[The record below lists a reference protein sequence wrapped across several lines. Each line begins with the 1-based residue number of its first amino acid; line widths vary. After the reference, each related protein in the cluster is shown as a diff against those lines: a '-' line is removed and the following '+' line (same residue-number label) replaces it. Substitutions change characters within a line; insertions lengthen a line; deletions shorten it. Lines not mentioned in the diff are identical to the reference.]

1 MGYKKRIALGA
12 VMLPA
17 LVITTLA
24 AQDWGEP
31 PGPPPDKPGRSGG
44 EARLVRLLGLT
55 EQQASSLA
63 EMRKEQREAARPLL
77 QEQRRIGEQL
87 RKALESAAPDPLAVG
102 RAAIALHASR
112 GRLKALDDRF
122 HRRLMEILDSQ
133 QQKKLELLEEMH
145 PHAPGPPEPPPTG
158 ERP

>member
-1 MGYKKRIALGA
+1 MGYEKRIALGA
-12 VMLPA
+12 VILPV
-17 LVITTLA
+17 LLITTLA
-24 AQDWGEP
+24 AQDWGEM
-31 PGPPPDKPGRSGG
+31 PGPPPGGPERSGS

-63 EMRKEQREAARPLL
+63 EMRKEQREAARPLW
-77 QEQRRIGEQL
+77 QEQRQIGEQL

-102 RAAIALHASR
+102 QAAIALHASR

-133 QQKKLELLEEMH
+133 QQKKLELLEEMR

-158 ERP
+158 DRQ